1 MNNKTKLMENEQ
13 EIISQEDTETTE
25 NEVEDI
31 DFELDDESVEDEI
44 DVEALKKEVET
55 LKAQK
60 NHWKKKATAQ
70 PEKKVEKTENSST
83 LSLKDQIA
91 LAKSVD
97 VDDID
102 EVVEF
107 ASYKKIA
114 IADALKNPTLK
125 AILSDRE
132 EQRKSAQAT
141 STGTSRKSSNTVSDE
156 TLLANARKGN
166 LPDEKDFDRLIAA
179 KFKR

>member
-1 MNNKTKLMENEQ
+1 MTNEEQ
-13 EIISQEDTETTE
+13 EVITQNDTETTE

-31 DFELDDESVEDEI
+31 DFELDDESDDSQEDVED
-44 DVEALKKEVET
+44 LKKRLQT
-55 LKAQK
+55 LEAQK
-60 NHWKKKATAQ
+60 NHWKKKATAK

-107 ASYKKIA
+107 STYKKIS

-156 TLLANARKGN
+156 TLLENARKGN